1 MSKRNKEYIFI
12 GSLVVLFLGLIVFTR
27 VQLGKNAE
35 SITKI
40 EIRVNNAFPDIKENL
55 EFNEDGRHTIKV
67 KNGHMTIVV
76 ENEVYWVEDV
86 DCPDKICESV
96 GEVKKGSDKL
106 IVCLPN
112 DIVIVQV

>member
-1 MSKRNKEYIFI
+1 MSKRSKEYIFI

-27 VQLGKNAE
+27 IQLSKNAE
-35 SITKI
+35 TITKI
-40 EIRVNNAFPDIKENL
+40 EIREKDDVIKTL
-55 EFNEDGRHTIKV
+55 DFSEDGRYTFKV
-67 KNGHMTIVV
+67 KNGYMTVVV
-76 ENEVYWVEDV
+76 ENEIYWVEDV

>member
-27 VQLGKNAE
+27 IQLGKNAE

-40 EIRVNNAFPDIKENL
+40 EIREKDDVIKTL

>member
-1 MSKRNKEYIFI
+1 
-12 GSLVVLFLGLIVFTR
+12 
-27 VQLGKNAE
+27 
-35 SITKI
+35 
-40 EIRVNNAFPDIKENL
+40 
-55 EFNEDGRHTIKV
+55 
-67 KNGHMTIVV
+67 MTIVV

>member
-27 VQLGKNAE
+27 IQLGKNAE

-40 EIRVNNAFPDIKENL
+40 EIREKDDVIKTL
-55 EFNEDGRHTIKV
+55 EFTEDGRHTIKV

>member
-40 EIRVNNAFPDIKENL
+40 EIREKDDVIKTL
-55 EFNEDGRHTIKV
+55 
-67 KNGHMTIVV
+67 
-76 ENEVYWVEDV
+76 
-86 DCPDKICESV
+86 
-96 GEVKKGSDKL
+96 
-106 IVCLPN
+106 
-112 DIVIVQV
+112 

>member
-12 GSLVVLFLGLIVFTR
+12 GSLLVLFFGLIVFTR
-27 VQLGKNAE
+27 IQLNKGAE
-35 SITKI
+35 GITKI
-40 EIRVNNAFPDIKENL
+40 EIREKDDVIKTL
-55 EFNEDGRHTIKV
+55 EFSEDGRYEIKV
-67 KNGHMTIVV
+67 KNGHMIVVV